1 MKANRLR
8 LEKKFDVIERAGGIK
23 LPHMKSGSG
32 ISFTYWERL
41 NVIFS
46 LPAFLFGFVYY
57 IYHGLWKKSLILV
70 AFCLASIELLDIIF
84 IRYPSIYELWYG
96 FSYLITPMVFA
107 LRANGD
113 LYTEYRLNKN
123 VNNSLWSDA
132 MHRLTRNKAAML
144 GACILI
150 LLITLAALAPW
161 IAPYSYSYQD
171 LNLGASPP
179 SADHLLG
186 TDVLGR
192 DLLSRI
198 LYGARISLLVGFVAT
213 GVALVIGV
221 SWGIIAGYAGGK
233 VDSIMMRIVDVLYGL
248 PFIIFII
255 LLMVIFGRNLWLLF
269 GAIGA
274 VEWLTMARIVRGQ
287 VIGLKNQEFVMAA
300 KAMGVSNL
308 SMFRRHLLPN
318 ILGPIAVY
326 ATLTIPQVMLLE
338 GFLSFLGLGI
348 QPPMSSWGTLIKD
361 GVESMEEYS
370 WLLIYPGLTFT
381 ITLFAL
387 NFFGDGLRDAL
398 DPKTTDN

>member
-1 MKANRLR
+1 MS
-8 LEKKFDVIERAGGIK
+8 E
-23 LPHMKSGSG
+23 SS
-32 ISFTYWERL
+32 T
-41 NVIFS
+41 
-46 LPAFLFGFVYY
+46 
-57 IYHGLWKKSLILV
+57 
-70 AFCLASIELLDIIF
+70 
-84 IRYPSIYELWYG
+84 
-96 FSYLITPMVFA
+96 
-107 LRANGD
+107 
-113 LYTEYRLNKN
+113 
-123 VNNSLWSDA
+123 LWSDA
-132 MHRLTRNKAAML
+132 IYRLTRNKAAMF
-144 GACILI
+144 GAFVLLILI
-150 LLITLAALAPW
+150 VSAALAPW
-161 IAPYSYSYQD
+161 IAPYSYSFQN
-171 LNLGASPP
+171 LELGASPP
-179 SADHLLG
+179 SANHILG

-221 SWGIIAGYAGGK
+221 TWGIIAGYFGGRI
-233 VDSIMMRIVDVLYGL
+233 DSVMMRIVDILYGL

-287 VIGLKNQEFVMAA
+287 VIGLKNQEFIMAA
-300 KAMGVSNL
+300 KAMGVSNF
-308 SMFRRHLLPN
+308 SMFRKHLLPN

-370 WLLIYPGLTFT
+370 WLLIYPGITFT

-398 DPKTTDN
+398 DPKTSEN

>member
-1 MKANRLR
+1 MS
-8 LEKKFDVIERAGGIK
+8 
-23 LPHMKSGSG
+23 KSS
-32 ISFTYWERL
+32 T
-41 NVIFS
+41 
-46 LPAFLFGFVYY
+46 
-57 IYHGLWKKSLILV
+57 
-70 AFCLASIELLDIIF
+70 
-84 IRYPSIYELWYG
+84 
-96 FSYLITPMVFA
+96 
-107 LRANGD
+107 
-113 LYTEYRLNKN
+113 
-123 VNNSLWSDA
+123 LWSDA
-132 MHRLTRNKAAML
+132 IYRLTRNKAAMF
-144 GACILI
+144 GAFILFILI
-150 LLITLAALAPW
+150 LCATLAPW
-161 IAPYSYSYQD
+161 IAPYSYSFQN
-171 LNLGASPP
+171 LELGASPP
-179 SADHLLG
+179 SAAHILG

-221 SWGIIAGYAGGK
+221 SWGIVAGYAGGK

-300 KAMGVSNL
+300 KAMGVSNI
-308 SMFRRHLLPN
+308 SMFRKHLLPN

-370 WLLIYPGLTFT
+370 WLLVYPGLTFT

>member
-1 MKANRLR
+1 MS
-8 LEKKFDVIERAGGIK
+8 
-23 LPHMKSGSG
+23 KSS
-32 ISFTYWERL
+32 T
-41 NVIFS
+41 
-46 LPAFLFGFVYY
+46 
-57 IYHGLWKKSLILV
+57 
-70 AFCLASIELLDIIF
+70 
-84 IRYPSIYELWYG
+84 
-96 FSYLITPMVFA
+96 
-107 LRANGD
+107 
-113 LYTEYRLNKN
+113 
-123 VNNSLWSDA
+123 LWSDA
-132 MHRLTRNKAAML
+132 IYRLTRNKAAMF
-144 GACILI
+144 GACILMI
-150 LLITLAALAPW
+150 LIISAALAPW
-161 IAPYSYSYQD
+161 IAPYSYSFQN
-171 LNLGASPP
+171 LQLGASPP
-179 SADHLLG
+179 SPEHILG
-186 TDVLGR
+186 TDILGR

-233 VDSIMMRIVDVLYGL
+233 VDSVMMRIVDVLYGL

-287 VIGLKNQEFVMAA
+287 VIGLKNQEIVMAA
-300 KAMGVSNL
+300 KAMGVSNF
-308 SMFRRHLLPN
+308 SMFRKHLLPN

>member
-1 MKANRLR
+1 MNQ
-8 LEKKFDVIERAGGIK
+8 D
-23 LPHMKSGSG
+23 S
-32 ISFTYWERL
+32 T
-41 NVIFS
+41 
-46 LPAFLFGFVYY
+46 
-57 IYHGLWKKSLILV
+57 
-70 AFCLASIELLDIIF
+70 
-84 IRYPSIYELWYG
+84 
-96 FSYLITPMVFA
+96 
-107 LRANGD
+107 
-113 LYTEYRLNKN
+113 
-123 VNNSLWSDA
+123 LWSDA
-132 MHRLTRNKAAML
+132 WRRLLANKAAVAGGL
-144 GACILI
+144 VLLIFI
-150 LLITLAALAPW
+150 LLAIFAPW
-161 IAPYSYSYQD
+161 IAPHSYSYQNLD
-171 LNLGASPP
+171 LGAQPP
-179 SADHLLG
+179 SSDFLLG
-186 TDVLGR
+186 TDTLGR
-192 DLLSRI
+192 DLFSRI
-198 LYGARISLLVGFVAT
+198 LYGARVSLLVGFVAT

-221 SWGIIAGYAGGK
+221 SWGIVAGYFGGRI
-233 VDSIMMRIVDVLYGL
+233 DSVMMRIVDVLYGL

-300 KAMGVSNL
+300 KAMGVSNI
-308 SMFRRHLLPN
+308 SMFRKHLLPN

>member
-1 MKANRLR
+1 MS
-8 LEKKFDVIERAGGIK
+8 
-23 LPHMKSGSG
+23 KSS
-32 ISFTYWERL
+32 T
-41 NVIFS
+41 
-46 LPAFLFGFVYY
+46 
-57 IYHGLWKKSLILV
+57 
-70 AFCLASIELLDIIF
+70 
-84 IRYPSIYELWYG
+84 
-96 FSYLITPMVFA
+96 
-107 LRANGD
+107 
-113 LYTEYRLNKN
+113 
-123 VNNSLWSDA
+123 LWSDA
-132 MHRLTRNKAAML
+132 IYRLTRNKAAMF
-144 GACILI
+144 GAFILFVLI
-150 LLITLAALAPW
+150 LCAALAPW
-161 IAPYSYSYQD
+161 IAPYSYSFQN
-171 LNLGASPP
+171 LELGASPP
-179 SADHLLG
+179 SAAHILG

-300 KAMGVSNL
+300 KAMGVSNI
-308 SMFRRHLLPN
+308 SMFRKHLLPN

>member
-1 MKANRLR
+1 M
-8 LEKKFDVIERAGGIK
+8 
-23 LPHMKSGSG
+23 S
-32 ISFTYWERL
+32 
-41 NVIFS
+41 
-46 LPAFLFGFVYY
+46 
-57 IYHGLWKKSLILV
+57 
-70 AFCLASIELLDIIF
+70 
-84 IRYPSIYELWYG
+84 
-96 FSYLITPMVFA
+96 
-107 LRANGD
+107 
-113 LYTEYRLNKN
+113 
-123 VNNSLWSDA
+123 NNSSLWSDA
-132 MHRLTRNKAAML
+132 LRRLLKNRAAVG
-144 GACILI
+144 GAIILFVLI
-150 LLITLAALAPW
+150 LFAILAPW
-161 IAPYSYSYQD
+161 IAPYPYAYQN
-171 LNLGASPP
+171 LSLGASPP
-179 SADHLLG
+179 SAEHLLG

-192 DLLSRI
+192 DLFSRI

-213 GVALVIGV
+213 TVALVIGV
-221 SWGIIAGYAGGK
+221 SWGLVAGYYGGK
-233 VDSIMMRIVDVLYGL
+233 VDSVMMRIVDVLYGI

-255 LLMVIFGRNLWLLF
+255 LLMVVFGRNLWLLF
-269 GAIGA
+269 RAIGA

-308 SMFRRHLLPN
+308 SMFRKHLLPN

-370 WLLIYPGLTFT
+370 WLLIYPGITFT

-398 DPKTTDN
+398 DPKTSDS